1 MGVYTFIFG
10 CIGIGIL
17 LWVIS
22 GVLGEYF
29 TLSAITVEQIA
40 SAGSILFVIG
50 LISLASIFLI
60 NFFTS
65 GRQRIR
71 L

>member
-22 GVLGEYF
+22 GVLSEYF

-40 SAGSILFVIG
+40 NAGSILFVIG
-50 LISLASIFLI
+50 LISLAGIFLI